1 MRESDDT
8 THHLVTTISTQLNND
23 GYPDMTHTLGKN
35 GGQKLFPPYVPQAH
49 RHGVGIR
56 AAAHLRV
63 NIDPYPDMD
72 AGDLIEL
79 FWGGSYVA
87 SKVLDTSDIGYTMVL
102 RVPES
107 FLQNGTV
114 KTYYRLM
121 KIGGAPITSP
131 YRRLR
136 VKLDMPGGL
145 LINDSDEENQG
156 LAPVSLPDT
165 VIRNGLI
172 TSDVKDGLPL
182 SIEPYLNMA
191 PCDEIT
197 LRWGD
202 RRMDL
207 EPLEAENV
215 GKPIKLIVP
224 ATLIREAG
232 DEPQLEVTYCVIDR
246 VGNNSRWAPSREISV
261 STLDHRSR
269 YD

>member
-1 MRESDDT
+1 
-8 THHLVTTISTQLNND
+8 
-23 GYPDMTHTLGKN
+23 MTLTSRKN
-35 GGQKLFPPYVPQAH
+35 LGQKLFPPYVPQAH

-56 AAAHLRV
+56 AAAHLLV
-63 NIDPYPDMD
+63 HIDPYPDMD

-79 FWGGSYVA
+79 FWDGCYVA
-87 SKVLDTSDIGYTMVL
+87 SKVLDEPDIGHTQVL

-107 FLQNGTV
+107 FLQNGTI

-121 KIGGAPITSP
+121 KVGGIPITSP
-131 YRRLR
+131 HRRLR

-145 LINDSDEENQG
+145 LLSTSTEENQG
-156 LAPVSLPDT
+156 LAPVSLPDA
-165 VIRNGLI
+165 VVRNGLI
-172 TSDVKDGLPL
+172 TSHIKKGLPL

-202 RRMDL
+202 VRMDL
-207 EPLEAENV
+207 EPLAAENV
-215 GKPIKLIVP
+215 GKPVELIVP

-246 VGNNSRWAPSREISV
+246 VGNNSRWAPSRAINV
-261 STLDHRSR
+261 STEDSR
-269 YD
+269 PRHD

>member
-1 MRESDDT
+1 MT
-8 THHLVTTISTQLNND
+8 FTPCNNVS
-23 GYPDMTHTLGKN
+23 
-35 GGQKLFPPYVPQAH
+35 QKLFPPYVPQAH
-49 RHGVGIR
+49 RHGVGVR

-63 NIDPYPDMD
+63 HIDPYPDMD

-79 FWGGSYVA
+79 FWDGSYVA
-87 SKVLDTSDIGYTMVL
+87 SKVLDESDIGHTLVL

-107 FLQNGTV
+107 FVQNGMI

-121 KIGGAPITSP
+121 KVGGIPVTSP
-131 YRRLR
+131 NRRLR

-145 LINDSDEENQG
+145 LLNSTAEENQG
-156 LAPVSLPDT
+156 LARVSLPDA
-165 VIRNGLI
+165 VIRDGLI
-172 TSDVKDGLPL
+172 TSQIRKGLPL

-202 RRMDL
+202 LRMDL
-207 EPLEAENV
+207 EPLAAENV
-215 GKPIKLIVP
+215 GKPVQLVVP
-224 ATLIREAG
+224 ETLIREAG

-246 VGNNSRWAPSREISV
+246 VGNNSRWAPSRAINVCVQDNRPE
-261 STLDHRSR
+261 

>member
-1 MRESDDT
+1 
-8 THHLVTTISTQLNND
+8 
-23 GYPDMTHTLGKN
+23 MTLTSCKN
-35 GGQKLFPPYVPQAH
+35 ASQKLFPPYVPQAH

-56 AAAHLRV
+56 AAAHLLV

-79 FWGGSYVA
+79 FWDGNYVA
-87 SKVLDTSDIGYTMVL
+87 SKILNESDVGHTQVL

-107 FLQNGTV
+107 FLQNGTA
-114 KTYYRLM
+114 KTCYRLL
-121 KIGGAPITSP
+121 KVGGAPIKSP
-131 YRRLR
+131 CRRLR

-145 LINDSDEENQG
+145 LLNASAEENQG
-156 LAPVSLPDT
+156 LAPVSLPEA
-165 VIRNGLI
+165 ISRNGLI
-172 TSDVKDGLPL
+172 TSHIKQGLPL

-197 LRWGD
+197 LRLGD
-202 RRMDL
+202 VRMDL
-207 EPLEAENV
+207 KPLAADNV
-215 GKPIKLIVP
+215 GKPVQLLVP
-224 ATLIREAG
+224 ASLIREAG

-261 STLDHRSR
+261 STLDNRPR

>member
-1 MRESDDT
+1 
-8 THHLVTTISTQLNND
+8 
-23 GYPDMTHTLGKN
+23 MTFTPCN
-35 GGQKLFPPYVPQAH
+35 TATQKLFPPYVPQAH
-49 RHGVGIR
+49 RHGIGIR
-56 AAAHLRV
+56 AAAHLLV
-63 NIDPYPDMD
+63 HIDPYAEMD
-72 AGDLIEL
+72 VGDLIEL
-79 FWGGSYVA
+79 FWDGCFVA
-87 SKVLDTSDIGYTMVL
+87 SKVLNDSDIGQTLVL

-107 FLQNGTV
+107 FLQNGTI

-121 KIGGAPITSP
+121 KVGGVPTTSP
-131 YRRLR
+131 HRRLR

-145 LINDSDEENQG
+145 LLNTTEEENQG
-156 LAPVSLPDT
+156 LARISLPDS

-172 TSDVKDGLPL
+172 TDHIKEGLPL

-202 RRMDL
+202 VRMDL
-207 EPLEAENV
+207 EPLAAENI
-215 GKPIKLIVP
+215 GKPIKLLVP

-246 VGNNSRWAPSREISV
+246 VGNNSRWAPTREINV
-261 STLDHRSR
+261 CLQDNRPE

>member
-1 MRESDDT
+1 MLINDVT
-8 THHLVTTISTQLNND
+8 YNFVTTINDQLNYD
-23 GYPDMTHTLGKN
+23 GHSDMTHTLGKTS
-35 GGQKLFPPYVPQAH
+35 GQKLFPPYVPQAH

-56 AAAHLRV
+56 AAAHLLV

-87 SKVLDTSDIGYTMVL
+87 SKVLDESDVGYTMVL

-107 FLQNGTV
+107 FLQSGTI

-121 KIGGAPITSP
+121 KVGGAPITSP
-131 YRRLR
+131 CRRLR

-172 TSDVKDGLPL
+172 TSDVKKGLPL

-202 RRMDL
+202 VRMDL
-207 EPLEAENV
+207 EPLEAANV
-215 GKPIKLIVP
+215 GKPVKLIVP
-224 ATLIREAG
+224 ATLILEAG

-246 VGNNSRWAPSREISV
+246 VGNNSRWAPPRAINV
-261 STLDHRSR
+261 STLDIHQG
-269 YD
+269 YE

>member
-1 MRESDDT
+1 
-8 THHLVTTISTQLNND
+8 
-23 GYPDMTHTLGKN
+23 MTYTSCNKPGA
-35 GGQKLFPPYVPQAH
+35 KLFPPYVPQAH

-56 AAAHLRV
+56 AAAHLLV
-63 NIDPYPDMD
+63 NIDPYPGMD

-79 FWGGSYVA
+79 FWDGCYVA
-87 SKVLDTSDIGYTMVL
+87 SKVLNESDVGQPLVL

-107 FLQNGTV
+107 FLQNGTI

-121 KIGGAPITSP
+121 KIGGIPITSP
-131 YRRLR
+131 SRRLR

-145 LINDSDEENQG
+145 LLNASAEENQG
-156 LAPVSLPDT
+156 LAPVSLPDA
-165 VIRNGLI
+165 VIRHGLNPCQ
-172 TSDVKDGLPL
+172 VKKGLPL
-182 SIEPYLNMA
+182 AIEPYLNMA

-202 RRMDL
+202 VRMDL
-207 EPLEAENV
+207 EPLDADNV
-215 GKPIKLIVP
+215 GKPIKVIVP
-224 ATLIREAG
+224 ETLIREAG

-261 STLDHRSR
+261 STLDNRPR

>member
-1 MRESDDT
+1 
-8 THHLVTTISTQLNND
+8 
-23 GYPDMTHTLGKN
+23 MTHTIGKP
-35 GGQKLFPPYVPQAH
+35 GSQKLFPPYVPQAH

-56 AAAHLRV
+56 AAAHLLV
-63 NIDPYPDMD
+63 NIDPYPNME

-87 SKVLDTSDIGYTMVL
+87 SKVLDRSDVGYTMVL

-107 FLQNGTV
+107 FLQSGTI

-121 KIGGAPITSP
+121 KIGGIPINSP
-131 YRRLR
+131 CRRLR

-145 LINDSDEENQG
+145 LINDSCEENQG

-165 VIRNGLI
+165 VIRNGLF
-172 TSDVKDGLPL
+172 TSDVKKGLPL

-191 PCDEIT
+191 PWDEIT

-202 RRMDL
+202 LRMDL
-207 EPLEAENV
+207 EPLDADNV
-215 GKPIKLIVP
+215 GKPIKLLVP

-232 DEPQLEVTYCVIDR
+232 DEPKLEVTYCVIDR
-246 VGNNSRWAPSREISV
+246 VGNNSRWAPPREISV
-261 STLDHRSR
+261 STLDNHMG
-269 YD
+269 